1 MIHIAELQAKANLII
16 GERISGK
23 KKRRSDIP
31 VDSDV
36 SVSGDCAEVC
46 CDGVKQ

>member
-36 SVSGDCAEVC
+36 GNVMSDVMSD
-46 CDGVKQ
+46 VKTVM

>member
-36 SVSGDCAEVC
+36 GNVMSDVMYYQRV
-46 CDGVKQ
+46 V

>member
-36 SVSGDCAEVC
+36 GNVMSDVMSH
-46 CDGVKQ
+46 VKTVM

>member
-36 SVSGDCAEVC
+36 GYVMSDVM
-46 CDGVKQ
+46 

>member
-1 MIHIAELQAKANLII
+1 MIRIAELQAKENLII

-31 VDSDV
+31 YDSDV
-36 SVSGDCAEVC
+36 CAVSELRCVM
-46 CDGVKQ
+46 

>member
-36 SVSGDCAEVC
+36 GDVMS
-46 CDGVKQ
+46 DVMSDVMR

>member
-36 SVSGDCAEVC
+36 GDVMS
-46 CDGVKQ
+46 DVMYYQRVV